1 MFKKKFILL
10 LTFTENLSDS
20 NNYNMKKL
28 LLTIAT
34 MAIIAT
40 GCQHKA
46 TKTLTSGI
54 DINNLDTTARLQD
67 DFYQYACGG
76 WMKNN
81 PLDAEHSRYGAF
93 DALAENAQKDLRDI
107 IDNVSQGE
115 NPEVSL
121 AAKIAMF
128 YNIGMD
134 SIRLQEQGVA
144 PLMPYLERINIIKTS
159 DDVWEALLEMHRRGG
174 FAFFA
179 TFGEADTED
188 ANMCIAWVYQSGLGL
203 GDRDYY
209 LTDEGNNVNIR
220 KGYVD
225 LMTKEFGMTGFDNMT
240 GYKPDEL
247 AKMVMS
253 LETRLA
259 KAQNTRL
266 ENRNPQ
272 ATFNRFTVEEASEM
286 TPNINWESYFAAMGI
301 LDGMKSFNIA
311 QPKYIEE
318 VNAVLGDTDV
328 NTIKAYL
335 AWNVINGASGY
346 LSDDF
351 VETSFDFYGRLLSGR
366 EENRPRWKRVTS
378 TVNGA
383 MGEALGQL
391 YVEKY
396 FPAEAKSRM
405 ETLVQNLITALGQ
418 RIDMATWM
426 TDATKANAH
435 EKLAT
440 ILVKIGYPDKWR
452 DYSGLEIK
460 DDSYFA
466 NVMRSNEFDMAY
478 MFSKIN
484 KPVDRDEWGM
494 TPQTVNAYYNPTTN
508 EICFPAAILQPPFF
522 NMEADEAANY
532 GAIGV
537 VIGHEL
543 THGYDDQGRQY
554 DKNGNL
560 NDWWTEEDA
569 TNFDNNK
576 QVLIEAF
583 NNCIAVDDPELGL
596 IHGNGELTLGENIA
610 DNGGLHVSYLA
621 MHNAMAKGQVNKE
634 MMDGFTPEQR
644 FFLAYAA
651 VWANNIRPRAALQLT
666 QMDVHS
672 LGRNRVNVALPQV
685 TEFVE
690 AFDIKEGDGMWLE
703 PEKRVVLW

>member
-1 MFKKKFILL
+1 
-10 LTFTENLSDS
+10 
-20 NNYNMKKL
+20 MKKL

-40 GCQHKA
+40 GCQHQA
-46 TKTLTSGI
+46 TKTSGI
-54 DINNLDTTARLQD
+54 DTNNFDTTARLQD

-76 WMKNN
+76 WMKSH

-93 DALAENAQKDLRDI
+93 DVLAENAQKDLRDI
-107 IDNVSQGE
+107 IETVSKGE
-115 NPEVSL
+115 NPEGSI
-121 AAKIAMF
+121 AEKIAMF

-134 SIRLQEQGVA
+134 SIRLQEQGAA
-144 PLMPYLERINIIKTS
+144 PLMPYLERINNMQND
-159 DDVWEALLEMHRRGG
+159 DDVWEALVEMHRHGG
-174 FAFFA
+174 FALFA
-179 TFGEADTED
+179 VFGESDSED
-188 ANMCIAWVYQSGLGL
+188 ANMCIAWAYQSGLGL

-225 LMTKEFGMTGFDNMT
+225 LMTKEFAMTGFDKMT
-240 GYKPDEL
+240 GIEAEQL
-247 AKMVMS
+247 AQMVMN

-259 KAQNTRL
+259 KSQNTRL

-272 ATFNRFTVEEASEM
+272 LTFNRFTVDQALNLA
-286 TPNINWESYFAAMGI
+286 PNIKWDKYFETMGI
-301 LDGMKSFNIA
+301 MDGMKSFNIA
-311 QPKYIEE
+311 QPEYFQE
-318 VNAVLGDTDV
+318 VNAVLSDTKLDV
-328 NTIKAYL
+328 FKAYF
-335 AWNVINGASGY
+335 AWNAINGAASY

-366 EENRPRWKRVTS
+366 EQNRPRWKRVTAN
-378 TVNGA
+378 VDGA

-396 FPAEAKSRM
+396 FPAEAKARM

-418 RIDMATWM
+418 RIDMAEWM

-522 NMEADEAANY
+522 NMNADEAANY

-554 DKNGNL
+554 DKDGNL

-569 TNFDNNK
+569 KNFDNNK
-576 QVLIEAF
+576 QTLVEAF
-583 NNCIAVDDPELGL
+583 NNCVAVDDPELGL

-621 MHNAMAKGQVNKE
+621 MHNAMAKGQVNKGK
-634 MMDGFTPEQR
+634 MDGFTPEQR

-651 VWANNIRPRAALQLT
+651 VWASNINNKAALQLT

-690 AFDIKEGDGMWLE
+690 AFGIKEGDGMWLA

>member
-1 MFKKKFILL
+1 
-10 LTFTENLSDS
+10 
-20 NNYNMKKL
+20 
-28 LLTIAT
+28 

-40 GCQHKA
+40 GCQNAPEKQ
-46 TKTLTSGI
+46 LTSGVNI
-54 DINNLDTTARLQD
+54 DNLDTTARLQD

-93 DALAENAQKDLRDI
+93 DVLAENAQKDLRDI
-107 IDNVSQGE
+107 INTVSEQE
-115 NPEVSL
+115 NPEGSI
-121 AAKIAMF
+121 AEKIALF

-134 SIRLQEQGVA
+134 SVRLQEQGAA
-144 PLMPYLERINIIKTS
+144 PLMPYLEKINSIKTR
-159 DDVWEALLEMHRRGG
+159 DDVWKALLEMHHLGG
-174 FAFFA
+174 FALFA
-179 TFGEADTED
+179 TFGESDPDE

-225 LMTKEFGMTGFDNMT
+225 LMTKEFAMAGFDKMM
-240 GYKPDEL
+240 GVDAEKL
-247 AKMVMS
+247 AKNVMDF
-253 LETRLA
+253 ETRLA

-266 ENRNPQ
+266 ENRDPQ
-272 ATFNRFTVEEASEM
+272 ATFNRFTIEEASAM
-286 TPNINWESYFAAMGI
+286 TPNIDWKGYFEAMGI

-311 QPKYIEE
+311 QPNYIKE

-328 NTIKAYL
+328 NVFKAYF
-335 AWNVINGASGY
+335 AWNAINAAASY

-351 VETSFDFYGRLLSGR
+351 VEANFDFYGRLLSGR
-366 EENRPRWKRVTS
+366 EVNRPRWKRVTS
-378 TVNGA
+378 TVDGA

-396 FPAEAKSRM
+396 FPAEAKTRM
-405 ETLVQNLITALGQ
+405 ETLVRNLVTALGQ
-418 RIDMATWM
+418 RIDMAEWM

-435 EKLAT
+435 EKLGT
-440 ILVKIGYPDKWR
+440 LLVKIGYPNEWR

-460 DDSYFA
+460 DDSYYA
-466 NVMRSNEFDMAY
+466 NVMRSNEFDIAY

-484 KPVDRDEWGM
+484 KPVNRNEWGM

-522 NMEADEAANY
+522 NMNADEAANY

-554 DKNGNL
+554 DKDGNL

-569 TNFDNNK
+569 KNFDNNK
-576 QVLIEAF
+576 QALIEAF
-583 NNCIAVDDPELGL
+583 NNAIAVDDPELGL

-621 MHNAMAKGQVNKE
+621 MHNAMKEGQVNKE
-634 MMDGFTPEQR
+634 KMDGFTPEQR

-651 VWANNIRPRAALQLT
+651 VWASNIRPVAALQLT

-690 AFDIKEGDGMWLE
+690 AFDIKPGDGMWLD

>member
-1 MFKKKFILL
+1 
-10 LTFTENLSDS
+10 
-20 NNYNMKKL
+20 
-28 LLTIAT
+28 
-34 MAIIAT
+34 
-40 GCQHKA
+40 
-46 TKTLTSGI
+46 
-54 DINNLDTTARLQD
+54 
-67 DFYQYACGG
+67 
-76 WMKNN
+76 
-81 PLDAEHSRYGAF
+81 
-93 DALAENAQKDLRDI
+93 
-107 IDNVSQGE
+107 
-115 NPEVSL
+115 
-121 AAKIAMF
+121 
-128 YNIGMD
+128 
-134 SIRLQEQGVA
+134 
-144 PLMPYLERINIIKTS
+144 
-159 DDVWEALLEMHRRGG
+159 
-174 FAFFA
+174 
-179 TFGEADTED
+179 
-188 ANMCIAWVYQSGLGL
+188 
-203 GDRDYY
+203 
-209 LTDEGNNVNIR
+209 
-220 KGYVD
+220 
-225 LMTKEFGMTGFDNMT
+225 MTKEFGMTGFDNMT

-253 LETRLA
+253 FETRLA

-266 ENRNPQ
+266 ENRDPQ
-272 ATFNRFTVEEASEM
+272 ATFNRFTVEEASAM
-286 TPNINWESYFAAMGI
+286 TPNINWANYFEAMGI
-301 LDGMKSFNIA
+301 LDGMQSFNIA
-311 QPKYIEE
+311 QPNYIKE

-328 NTIKAYL
+328 NVFKAYF
-335 AWNVINGASGY
+335 AWNAINGAASY

-366 EENRPRWKRVTS
+366 EQNRPRWKRVTA
-378 TVNGA
+378 TVDGA

-396 FPAEAKSRM
+396 FPAEAKTRM
-405 ETLVQNLITALGQ
+405 ETLVQNLVTALGQ
-418 RIDMATWM
+418 RIDMAEWM

-435 EKLAT
+435 EKLGT
-440 ILVKIGYPDKWR
+440 LLVKIGYPDEWR

-484 KPVDRDEWGM
+484 KPVNRNEWGM

-554 DKNGNL
+554 DKDGNL

-569 TNFDNNK
+569 ANFDKNK
-576 QVLIEAF
+576 QALIDAF
-583 NNCIAVDDPELGL
+583 NNCIAVDDPELGI

-651 VWANNIRPRAALQLT
+651 VWASNINNKAALQLT

-685 TEFVE
+685 TEFIE

>member
-1 MFKKKFILL
+1 
-10 LTFTENLSDS
+10 
-20 NNYNMKKL
+20 
-28 LLTIAT
+28 

-40 GCQHKA
+40 GCQHAPEKQ
-46 TKTLTSGI
+46 LTSGVNL
-54 DINNLDTTARLQD
+54 DNLDTTARLQD

-93 DALAENAQKDLRDI
+93 DVLAENAQKDLRDI
-107 IDNVSQGE
+107 INTVSEQE
-115 NPEVSL
+115 NPEGSI
-121 AAKIAMF
+121 AEKIAMF

-134 SIRLQEQGVA
+134 SVRLQEQGAA
-144 PLMPYLERINIIKTS
+144 PLMPYLEKINSIKTN
-159 DDVWEALLEMHRRGG
+159 DDVWKALLEMHQRGG
-174 FAFFA
+174 FALFA
-179 TFGEADTED
+179 TFGESDPDE

-225 LMTKEFGMTGFDNMT
+225 LMTKEFGMAGFDKMT

-253 LETRLA
+253 FETRLA

-266 ENRNPQ
+266 ENRDPQ
-272 ATFNRFTVEEASEM
+272 ATFNRFTIEEASAM
-286 TPNINWESYFAAMGI
+286 TPNIDWKGYFEAMGI

-311 QPKYIEE
+311 QPNYIKE

-328 NTIKAYL
+328 NVFKAYF
-335 AWNVINGASGY
+335 AWNAINGAASF

-351 VETSFDFYGRLLSGR
+351 VEANFDFYGRLLSGR
-366 EENRPRWKRVTS
+366 EVNRPRWKRVTA
-378 TVNGA
+378 TVDGA

-396 FPAEAKSRM
+396 FPAEAKTRM
-405 ETLVQNLITALGQ
+405 ETLVQNLVTALGQ
-418 RIDMATWM
+418 RIDMAEWM

-435 EKLAT
+435 EKLGT
-440 ILVKIGYPDKWR
+440 LLVKIGYPNEWR

-484 KPVDRDEWGM
+484 KPVDRNEWGM

-522 NMEADEAANY
+522 NMNADEAANY

-543 THGYDDQGRQY
+543 THGYDDQGCQY
-554 DKNGNL
+554 DKDGNL

-569 TNFDNNK
+569 KNFDNNK
-576 QVLIEAF
+576 QALIEAF
-583 NNCIAVDDPELGL
+583 NNAIAVDDPELGL

-621 MHNAMAKGQVNKE
+621 MHNAMKEGQVNKE
-634 MMDGFTPEQR
+634 KMDGFTPEQR

-651 VWANNIRPRAALQLT
+651 VWASNIRPVAALQLT

-690 AFDIKEGDGMWLE
+690 TFDIKPGDGMWLD
-703 PEKRVVLW
+703 PDKRVVLW